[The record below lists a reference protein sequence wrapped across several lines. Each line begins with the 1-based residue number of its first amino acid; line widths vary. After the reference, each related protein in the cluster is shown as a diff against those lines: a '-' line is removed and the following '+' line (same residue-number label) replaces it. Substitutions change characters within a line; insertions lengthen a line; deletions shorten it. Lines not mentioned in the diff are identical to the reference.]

1 MDLKYV
7 EMLAKKSKD
16 GDNLS
21 KEKLIEEFR
30 PFIRNL
36 SRKTFIHGYDKEDLE
51 NECYKNLFKCLNSYN
66 LEKHRFVAYATNG
79 IKNNINDLIRK
90 TKNRDNSEGS
100 SALILTDNLEHTL
113 PSNNPNLEEILCNK
127 CDLELLKYAIK
138 NLTEE
143 EQELINFIFF
153 KNNTIRL
160 YSTLKDMCYSTAVNR
175 KTITLRKIS
184 KIISGFN
191 EVCLQKWV

>member
-21 KEKLIEEFR
+21 KENLIEEFR

-36 SRKTFIHGYDKEDLE
+36 SRKTFIHGYDKNDIE
-51 NECYKNLFKCLNSYN
+51 NECYKNLFKCLNSYD

-79 IKNNINDLIRK
+79 IKNNLNDLIRK

-100 SALILTDNLEHTL
+100 CALTLSDNLEDAL
-113 PSNNPNLEEILCNK
+113 PSNEPNLEDMLCNE
-127 CDLELLKYAIK
+127 CDLDLLKYAIK
-138 NLTEE
+138 KLTKE
-143 EQELINFIFF
+143 EQELIDFIFF

-160 YSTLKDMCYSTAVNR
+160 YSSLKNMCYSTAAKR
-175 KTITLRKIS
+175 KMDVLKKIN
-184 KIISGFN
+184 KIFNSFN
-191 EVCLQKWV
+191 EICVN

>member
-21 KEKLIEEFR
+21 KENLIEEFR

-36 SRKTFIHGYDKEDLE
+36 SRKTFIHGYDKNDIE
-51 NECYKNLFKCLNSYN
+51 NECYKNLFKCLNSYD

-79 IKNNINDLIRK
+79 IKNNLNDLIRK

-100 SALILTDNLEHTL
+100 CALTLSDNLEDAL
-113 PSNNPNLEEILCNK
+113 PSNEPNLEDMLCNE
-127 CDLELLKYAIK
+127 CDLDLLKYAIK
-138 NLTEE
+138 KLTKE
-143 EQELINFIFF
+143 EQELIDFIFF

-160 YSTLKDMCYSTAVNR
+160 YSSLKNMCYSTAAKR
-175 KTITLRKIS
+175 KMDVLKKIN
-184 KIISGFN
+184 KIFSSFN
-191 EVCLQKWV
+191 EMCVN

>member
-21 KEKLIEEFR
+21 KENLIEEFR

-36 SRKTFIHGYDKEDLE
+36 SRKTFIHGYDKNDIE
-51 NECYKNLFKCLNSYN
+51 NECYKNLFKCLNSYD

-79 IKNNINDLIRK
+79 IKNNLNDLIRK

-100 SALILTDNLEHTL
+100 CALTLSDNLEDAL
-113 PSNNPNLEEILCNK
+113 PSNEPNLEDMLCNE
-127 CDLELLKYAIK
+127 CDLDLLKYAIK
-138 NLTEE
+138 KLTKE
-143 EQELINFIFF
+143 EQELIDFIFF
-153 KNNTIRL
+153 KNNTVRL
-160 YSTLKDMCYSTAVNR
+160 YSSLKNMCYSTAAKR
-175 KTITLRKIS
+175 KMDVLKKIN
-184 KIISGFN
+184 KIFSSFN
-191 EVCLQKWV
+191 EICVN

>member
-7 EMLAKKSKD
+7 EILAKKSKD

-21 KEKLIEEFR
+21 KENLIEEFR

-36 SRKTFIHGYDKEDLE
+36 SRKTFIHGYDKNDIE
-51 NECYKNLFKCLNSYN
+51 NECYKNLFKCLNSYD

-79 IKNNINDLIRK
+79 IKNNLNDLIRK

-100 SALILTDNLEHTL
+100 CALTLSDNLEDAL
-113 PSNNPNLEEILCNK
+113 PSNEPNLEDMLCNE
-127 CDLELLKYAIK
+127 CDLDLLKYAIK
-138 NLTEE
+138 KLTKE
-143 EQELINFIFF
+143 EQELIDFIFF

-160 YSTLKDMCYSTAVNR
+160 YSSLKNMCYSTAAKR
-175 KTITLRKIS
+175 KMEVLKKIN
-184 KIISGFN
+184 KIFSSFN
-191 EVCLQKWV
+191 EICVN

>member
-21 KEKLIEEFR
+21 KENLIEEFR

-36 SRKTFIHGYDKEDLE
+36 SRKTFIHGYDKNDIE
-51 NECYKNLFKCLNSYN
+51 NECYKNLFKCLNSYD

-79 IKNNINDLIRK
+79 IKNNLNDLIRK

-100 SALILTDNLEHTL
+100 CALTLSDNLEDAL
-113 PSNNPNLEEILCNK
+113 PSNEPNLEDMLCNE
-127 CDLELLKYAIK
+127 CDLDLLKYAIK
-138 NLTEE
+138 KLTKE
-143 EQELINFIFF
+143 EQELIDFIFF

-160 YSTLKDMCYSTAVNR
+160 YSSLKNMCYSTAAKR
-175 KTITLRKIS
+175 KMDVLKKIN
-184 KIISGFN
+184 KIFSSFN
-191 EVCLQKWV
+191 EICVN

>member
-7 EMLAKKSKD
+7 EMLAKKSKH

-30 PFIRNL
+30 PFIKNL
-36 SRKTFIHGYDKEDLE
+36 SRKTFIHGYDKDDIE

-79 IKNNINDLIRK
+79 IKNNLNDLIK
-90 TKNRDNSEGS
+90 KSKNRDNAEGS
-100 SALILTDNLEHTL
+100 SALTLTDNLEHTL
-113 PSNNPNLEEILCNK
+113 SNNENLEEILCNQ
-127 CDLELLKYAIK
+127 CDLKILKAAIK

-143 EQELINFIFF
+143 EQELIDFIFF
-153 KNNTIRL
+153 KNNTVRL
-160 YSTLKDMCYSTAVNR
+160 YSNLKDMCYSTAAKR
-175 KTITLRKIS
+175 KMDVVKKIGR
-184 KIISGFN
+184 IIIGFN
-191 EVCLQKWV
+191 EPIQTIN

>member
-21 KEKLIEEFR
+21 KENLIEEFR

-36 SRKTFIHGYDKEDLE
+36 SRKTFIHGYDKNDIE
-51 NECYKNLFKCLNSYN
+51 NECYKNLFKCLNSYD

-79 IKNNINDLIRK
+79 IKNNLNDLIRK

-100 SALILTDNLEHTL
+100 CALTLSDDLEDAL
-113 PSNNPNLEEILCNK
+113 PSNEPNLEDMLCNE
-127 CDLELLKYAIK
+127 CDLDLLKYAIK
-138 NLTEE
+138 KLTKE
-143 EQELINFIFF
+143 EQELIDFIFF

-160 YSTLKDMCYSTAVNR
+160 YSSLKNMCYSTAAKR
-175 KTITLRKIS
+175 KMDVLKKIN
-184 KIISGFN
+184 KIFSSFN
-191 EVCLQKWV
+191 EICVN

>member
-21 KEKLIEEFR
+21 KENLIEEFR

-36 SRKTFIHGYDKEDLE
+36 SRKTFIHGYDKNDIE
-51 NECYKNLFKCLNSYN
+51 NECYKNLFKCLNSYD

-79 IKNNINDLIRK
+79 IKNNLNDLIRK

-100 SALILTDNLEHTL
+100 CALTLSDNLEDAL
-113 PSNNPNLEEILCNK
+113 PSNEPNLEDMLCNE
-127 CDLELLKYAIK
+127 CDLDLLKYAIK
-138 NLTEE
+138 KLTKE
-143 EQELINFIFF
+143 EQELIDFIFF

-160 YSTLKDMCYSTAVNR
+160 YSSLKNMCYSTAAKR
-175 KTITLRKIS
+175 KMEVLKKIN
-184 KIISGFN
+184 KIFSSFN
-191 EVCLQKWV
+191 EICVN

>member
-1 MDLKYV
+1 MDFKYV

-36 SRKTFIHGYDKEDLE
+36 SRKTFIHGYDKDDIE

-79 IKNNINDLIRK
+79 IKNNLNDLIRK

-100 SALILTDNLEHTL
+100 STLILSDNLEHTL
-113 PSNNPNLEEILCNK
+113 PSNNLNLEEILCNK
-127 CDLELLKYAIK
+127 CDLEILKTAIK

-143 EQELINFIFF
+143 EQELIDFIFF
-153 KNNTIRL
+153 KNNTVRL
-160 YSTLKDMCYSTAVNR
+160 YSNLKNMCYSTAAKR
-175 KTITLRKIS
+175 KMDVVKKIGR
-184 KIISGFN
+184 IISGFK
-191 EVCLQKWV
+191 EVYVN

>member
-7 EMLAKKSKD
+7 EMLAKKSKH

-36 SRKTFIHGYDKEDLE
+36 SRKTFIHGYDKDDIE

-66 LEKHRFVAYATNG
+66 LEKHRFVAYATIG
-79 IKNNINDLIRK
+79 IKNNLNDLIRK

-100 SALILTDNLEHTL
+100 SALTLTDNLEHTL
-113 PSNNPNLEEILCNK
+113 PSNNPNLEDTLCNQ
-127 CDLELLKYAIK
+127 CDLEILKVAIK

-143 EQELINFIFF
+143 EQELIDFIFF
-153 KNNTIRL
+153 KNNTVKL
-160 YSTLKDMCYSTAVNR
+160 YSDLNNLCYSTAAKR
-175 KTITLRKIS
+175 KMDVIKKIS
-184 KIISGFN
+184 QYIYY
-191 EVCLQKWV
+191 

>member
-7 EMLAKKSKD
+7 EMLAKESKH

-30 PFIRNL
+30 PFIKNL
-36 SRKTFIHGYDKEDLE
+36 SRKTFIHGYDKDDIE

-79 IKNNINDLIRK
+79 IKNNLNDLIRK
-90 TKNRDNSEGS
+90 TKKRDNSEGS
-100 SALILTDNLEHTL
+100 LALTLTDNLEHTL
-113 PSNNPNLEEILCNK
+113 PSNNPNLEEILCTK
-127 CDLELLKYAIK
+127 CDLEILKIAIK

-143 EQELINFIFF
+143 EQELVDFIFF
-153 KNNTIRL
+153 KNNTIKL
-160 YSTLKDMCYSTAVNR
+160 YSTLKDMRYSTAVNR
-175 KTITLRKIS
+175 KRVALKKIGKYIGILNNS
-184 KIISGFN
+184 IQNIN
-191 EVCLQKWV
+191 

>member
-7 EMLAKKSKD
+7 EILAKKSKD

-21 KEKLIEEFR
+21 KENLIEEFR

-36 SRKTFIHGYDKEDLE
+36 SRKTFIHGYDKNDIE
-51 NECYKNLFKCLNSYN
+51 NECYKNLFKCLNSYD

-79 IKNNINDLIRK
+79 IKNNLNDLIRK

-100 SALILTDNLEHTL
+100 CALTLSDNLEDAL
-113 PSNNPNLEEILCNK
+113 PSNEPNLEDMLCNE
-127 CDLELLKYAIK
+127 CDLDLLKYAIK
-138 NLTEE
+138 KLTKE
-143 EQELINFIFF
+143 EQELIDFIFF

-160 YSTLKDMCYSTAVNR
+160 YSSLKNMCYSTAAKR
-175 KTITLRKIS
+175 KMDVLKKIN
-184 KIISGFN
+184 KIFSSFN
-191 EVCLQKWV
+191 EMCVN

>member
-36 SRKTFIHGYDKEDLE
+36 SRKTFIHGYDKNDIE

-79 IKNNINDLIRK
+79 IKNNLNDLIKRS
-90 TKNRDNSEGS
+90 KNRDNSEGL
-100 SALILTDNLEHTL
+100 SALTLTDNLEHTL
-113 PSNNPNLEEILCNK
+113 SNNENLEDILCNK
-127 CDLELLKYAIK
+127 CDLEILKTAIK

-143 EQELINFIFF
+143 EQELIDFIFF
-153 KNNTIRL
+153 KNNTVRL
-160 YSTLKDMCYSTAVNR
+160 YSNLKDICYSTAAKR
-175 KTITLRKIS
+175 KTSTLRKMGKYIRTLNNS
-184 KIISGFN
+184 IQSIN
-191 EVCLQKWV
+191 

>member
-36 SRKTFIHGYDKEDLE
+36 SRKTFIHGYDKDDLE

-66 LEKHRFVAYATNG
+66 LEKHSFVAYATNG
-79 IKNNINDLIRK
+79 MKNNLNDLIRK

-100 SALILTDNLEHTL
+100 SALTLTDNLEHTL
-113 PSNNPNLEEILCNK
+113 PSNNLNLEEMICNQ
-127 CDLELLKYAIK
+127 CDLKILKVAIK

-143 EQELINFIFF
+143 EQELIDFIFF

-160 YSTLKDMCYSTAVNR
+160 YSYLKDMCYSTAAKRKMDVIKKIGGIIGSFNDVSVN
-175 KTITLRKIS
+175 
-184 KIISGFN
+184 
-191 EVCLQKWV
+191 

>member
-21 KEKLIEEFR
+21 KENLIEEFR

-36 SRKTFIHGYDKEDLE
+36 SRKTFIHGYDKNDIE

-66 LEKHRFVAYATNG
+66 LEKHRFVAYATIG
-79 IKNNINDLIRK
+79 IKNNLNDLIKK

-100 SALILTDNLEHTL
+100 CALTLSDNLEDAL
-113 PSNNPNLEEILCNK
+113 PSNEPNLEDMLCNE
-127 CDLELLKYAIK
+127 CDLDLLKYAIK
-138 NLTEE
+138 KLTKE
-143 EQELINFIFF
+143 EQELIDFIFF

-160 YSTLKDMCYSTAVNR
+160 YSSLKNMCYSTAAKR
-175 KTITLRKIS
+175 KMDVLKKIN
-184 KIISGFN
+184 KIFSSFN
-191 EVCLQKWV
+191 EMCVN

>member
-7 EMLAKKSKD
+7 EMLAKNSKD

-21 KEKLIEEFR
+21 KENLIEEFR

-36 SRKTFIHGYDKEDLE
+36 SRKTFIHGYDKNDIE
-51 NECYKNLFKCLNSYN
+51 NECYKNLFKCLNSYD

-79 IKNNINDLIRK
+79 IKNNLNDLIRK

-100 SALILTDNLEHTL
+100 CALTLSDDLEDAL
-113 PSNNPNLEEILCNK
+113 PSNEPNLEDMLCNE
-127 CDLELLKYAIK
+127 CDLDLLKYAIK
-138 NLTEE
+138 KLTKE
-143 EQELINFIFF
+143 EQELIDFIFF

-160 YSTLKDMCYSTAVNR
+160 YSSLKNMCYSTAAKR
-175 KTITLRKIS
+175 KMDVLKKIN
-184 KIISGFN
+184 KIFSSFN
-191 EVCLQKWV
+191 EICVN

>member
-7 EMLAKKSKD
+7 EMLAKKSKH

-30 PFIRNL
+30 PFIKNL
-36 SRKTFIHGYDKEDLE
+36 SRKTFIHGYDKDDIE
-51 NECYKNLFKCLNSYN
+51 NDCYKNLFKCLNSYN

-79 IKNNINDLIRK
+79 IKNNLNDLIKRS
-90 TKNRDNSEGS
+90 KNRDNSEGS
-100 SALILTDNLEHTL
+100 SALTLTDNLEHTL
-113 PSNNPNLEEILCNK
+113 PSNNPNLEEMLCNQ
-127 CDLELLKYAIK
+127 CDLKILKAAIK

-143 EQELINFIFF
+143 EQELIDFIFF

-160 YSTLKDMCYSTAVNR
+160 YSHLKDMCYSTAVNR
-175 KTITLRKIS
+175 KTIALRKIARYVGTLNNS
-184 KIISGFN
+184 IQGIN
-191 EVCLQKWV
+191 

>member
-21 KEKLIEEFR
+21 KEKLIQEFK
-30 PFIRNL
+30 PFIKNL
-36 SRKTFIHGYDKEDLE
+36 SRKTFIHGYDKDDIE

-79 IKNNINDLIRK
+79 IKNNLNDLIKRS
-90 TKNRDNSEGS
+90 KNRDNSEGS
-100 SALILTDNLEHTL
+100 SALTLTDNLEHTL
-113 PSNNPNLEEILCNK
+113 PSNYENLEEVLCNQY
-127 CDLELLKYAIK
+127 DLKILKTAIQ

-143 EQELINFIFF
+143 EQELVDFIFF
-153 KNNTIRL
+153 KNNTIKL
-160 YSTLKDMCYSTAVNR
+160 YSDLKDMCYSTAVNR
-175 KTITLRKIS
+175 KTLALRKIGR
-184 KIISGFN
+184 IIHIINKNQSIN
-191 EVCLQKWV
+191 LL

>member
-7 EMLAKKSKD
+7 EILAKKSKD

-21 KEKLIEEFR
+21 KENLIEEFR

-36 SRKTFIHGYDKEDLE
+36 SRKTFIHGYDKNDIE
-51 NECYKNLFKCLNSYN
+51 NECYKNLFKCLNSYD

-79 IKNNINDLIRK
+79 IKNNLNDLIRK

-100 SALILTDNLEHTL
+100 CALTLSDDLEDAL
-113 PSNNPNLEEILCNK
+113 PSNEPNLEDMLCNE
-127 CDLELLKYAIK
+127 CDLDLLKYAIK
-138 NLTEE
+138 KLTKE
-143 EQELINFIFF
+143 EQELIDFIFF

-160 YSTLKDMCYSTAVNR
+160 YSSLKNMCYSTAAKR
-175 KTITLRKIS
+175 KMDVLKKIN
-184 KIISGFN
+184 KIFSSFN
-191 EVCLQKWV
+191 EICVN

>member
-7 EMLAKKSKD
+7 EMLAKKSKH

-21 KEKLIEEFR
+21 KENLIEEFR

-36 SRKTFIHGYDKEDLE
+36 SRKTFIHGYDKNDIE
-51 NECYKNLFKCLNSYN
+51 NECYKNLFKCLNSYD

-79 IKNNINDLIRK
+79 IKNNLNDLIRK

-100 SALILTDNLEHTL
+100 CALTLSDDLEDAL
-113 PSNNPNLEEILCNK
+113 PSNEPNLEDMLCNE
-127 CDLELLKYAIK
+127 CDLDLLKYAIK
-138 NLTEE
+138 KLTKE
-143 EQELINFIFF
+143 EQELIDFIFF

-160 YSTLKDMCYSTAVNR
+160 YSNLKDMCYSTAAKR
-175 KTITLRKIS
+175 KMDVLKKIN
-184 KIISGFN
+184 KIFSSFN
-191 EVCLQKWV
+191 EICVN

>member
-7 EMLAKKSKD
+7 EILAKKSKD

-21 KEKLIEEFR
+21 KENLIEEFR

-36 SRKTFIHGYDKEDLE
+36 SRKTFIHGYDKNDIE
-51 NECYKNLFKCLNSYN
+51 NECYKNLFKCLNSYD

-79 IKNNINDLIRK
+79 IKNNLNDLIRK

-100 SALILTDNLEHTL
+100 CALTLSDNLEDAL
-113 PSNNPNLEEILCNK
+113 PSNEPNLEDMLCNE
-127 CDLELLKYAIK
+127 CDLDLLKYAIK
-138 NLTEE
+138 KLTKE
-143 EQELINFIFF
+143 EQELIDFIFF

-160 YSTLKDMCYSTAVNR
+160 YSSLKNMCYSTAAKR
-175 KTITLRKIS
+175 KMDVLKKIN
-184 KIISGFN
+184 KIFSSFN
-191 EVCLQKWV
+191 EICVN

>member
-21 KEKLIEEFR
+21 KEKLIEEFK
-30 PFIRNL
+30 PFIKNL
-36 SRKTFIHGYDKEDLE
+36 TRKTFIHGYDKEDIE

-79 IKNNINDLIRK
+79 IKINLNDLIKRS
-90 TKNRDNSEGS
+90 KNRDNSEGS
-100 SALILTDNLEHTL
+100 SALTLTDNLEHTL
-113 PSNNPNLEEILCNK
+113 PSNNENLEEILCNQ
-127 CDLELLKYAIK
+127 CDLKILKTAIK

-143 EQELINFIFF
+143 EQELIDFIFF
-153 KNNTIRL
+153 KNNTVRL
-160 YSTLKDMCYSTAVNR
+160 YSNLKDMCYSTAAKR
-175 KTITLRKIS
+175 KMDVVKKIGR
-184 KIISGFN
+184 IIIGFN
-191 EVCLQKWV
+191 EPIQTIN

>member
-36 SRKTFIHGYDKEDLE
+36 SRKTFIHGYDKNDIE

-79 IKNNINDLIRK
+79 IKNNLNDLIK
-90 TKNRDNSEGS
+90 KSKNRDNSEGS
-100 SALILTDNLEHTL
+100 SALTLTDNLEHTL
-113 PSNNPNLEEILCNK
+113 SNNENLEEMLCNQ
-127 CDLELLKYAIK
+127 CDLKMLKVAIE

-143 EQELINFIFF
+143 EQELIDFIFF
-153 KNNTIRL
+153 KNNTVKL
-160 YSTLKDMCYSTAVNR
+160 YSNLKDMCYSTAA
-175 KTITLRKIS
+175 KRKIVALK
-184 KIISGFN
+184 KIREIIYTINNPIQGIN
-191 EVCLQKWV
+191 

>member
-7 EMLAKKSKD
+7 EMLAKEAKN

-21 KEKLIEEFR
+21 KENLIEEFR

-36 SRKTFIHGYDKEDLE
+36 SRKTFIHGYDKDDIE
-51 NECYKNLFKCLNSYN
+51 NECYKNLFKCLNSYD

-79 IKNNINDLIRK
+79 IKNNLNDLIRK

-100 SALILTDNLEHTL
+100 CALTLSDNLEDAL
-113 PSNNPNLEEILCNK
+113 PSNEPNLEDMLCNE
-127 CDLELLKYAIK
+127 CDLDLLKYAIK
-138 NLTEE
+138 KLTKE
-143 EQELINFIFF
+143 EQELIDFIFF

-160 YSTLKDMCYSTAVNR
+160 YSSLKNMCYSTAAKR
-175 KTITLRKIS
+175 KMDVLKKIN
-184 KIISGFN
+184 KIFSSFN
-191 EVCLQKWV
+191 EICVN

>member
-36 SRKTFIHGYDKEDLE
+36 SRKTFIHGYDKDDLE
-51 NECYKNLFKCLNSYN
+51 NECYKNLFKCLNSYK
-66 LEKHRFVAYATNG
+66 LGKHRFVA
-79 IKNNINDLIRK
+79 
-90 TKNRDNSEGS
+90 S
-100 SALILTDNLEHTL
+100 SALTLTDNLEHTL
-113 PSNNPNLEEILCNK
+113 PSNNENLEEMLCNQ
-127 CDLELLKYAIK
+127 CDLKILKTAIK

-143 EQELINFIFF
+143 EQELIDFIFF
-153 KNNTIRL
+153 KNNTVRL
-160 YSTLKDMCYSTAVNR
+160 YSNLKNLCYSTAAKR
-175 KTITLRKIS
+175 KIVALRKIGR
-184 KIISGFN
+184 II
-191 EVCLQKWV
+191 

>member
-21 KEKLIEEFR
+21 KENLIEEFR

-36 SRKTFIHGYDKEDLE
+36 SRKTFIHGYDKNDIE
-51 NECYKNLFKCLNSYN
+51 NECYKNLFKCLNSYD

-79 IKNNINDLIRK
+79 IKNNLNDLIRK

-100 SALILTDNLEHTL
+100 CALTLSDDLEDAL
-113 PSNNPNLEEILCNK
+113 PSNEPNLEDMLCNE
-127 CDLELLKYAIK
+127 CDLDLLKYAIK
-138 NLTEE
+138 KLTKE
-143 EQELINFIFF
+143 EQELIDFIFF

-160 YSTLKDMCYSTAVNR
+160 YSNLKNMCYSTAAKR
-175 KTITLRKIS
+175 KMDVLKKIN
-184 KIISGFN
+184 KIFSSFN
-191 EVCLQKWV
+191 EICVN

>member
-21 KEKLIEEFR
+21 KENLIEEFR

-36 SRKTFIHGYDKEDLE
+36 SRKTFIHGYDKNDIE

-79 IKNNINDLIRK
+79 IKNNLNDLIRK

-100 SALILTDNLEHTL
+100 CALTLSDNLEDAL
-113 PSNNPNLEEILCNK
+113 PSNEPNLEDMLCNE
-127 CDLELLKYAIK
+127 CDLDLLKYAIK
-138 NLTEE
+138 KLTKE
-143 EQELINFIFF
+143 EQELIDFIFF

-160 YSTLKDMCYSTAVNR
+160 YSSLKNMCYSTAAKR
-175 KTITLRKIS
+175 KMDVLKKIN
-184 KIISGFN
+184 KIFSSFN
-191 EVCLQKWV
+191 EMCVN

>member
-7 EMLAKKSKD
+7 EMLAKKSKN

-30 PFIRNL
+30 PFIKNF

-79 IKNNINDLIRK
+79 IKNNLNDLIRK

-100 SALILTDNLEHTL
+100 SALTLSDNLEFVL
-113 PSNNPNLEEILCNK
+113 PSNSPNLEETLCK
-127 CDLELLKYAIK
+127 QCDLEILKIAIK

-143 EQELINFIFF
+143 EQELVDFIFF
-153 KNNTIRL
+153 KNNTIKL
-160 YSTLKDMCYSTAVNR
+160 YSDLKDMCYSTAVNR
-175 KTITLRKIS
+175 KTIALRKIGR
-184 KIISGFN
+184 IIDNFN
-191 EVCLQKWV
+191 EVYVN

>member
-7 EMLAKKSKD
+7 EMLAKEAKN

-21 KEKLIEEFR
+21 KENLIEEFR

-36 SRKTFIHGYDKEDLE
+36 SRKTFIHGYDKDDIE
-51 NECYKNLFKCLNSYN
+51 NECYKNLFKCLNSYD

-79 IKNNINDLIRK
+79 IKNNLNDLIRK

-100 SALILTDNLEHTL
+100 CTLTLSDNLEDAL
-113 PSNNPNLEEILCNK
+113 PSNEPNLEDMLCNE
-127 CDLELLKYAIK
+127 CDLDLLKYAIK
-138 NLTEE
+138 KLTKE
-143 EQELINFIFF
+143 EQELIDFIFF

-160 YSTLKDMCYSTAVNR
+160 YSNLKDMCYSTAAKR
-175 KTITLRKIS
+175 KMDVLKKIN
-184 KIISGFN
+184 KIFSSFN
-191 EVCLQKWV
+191 EICVN

>member
-7 EMLAKKSKD
+7 EVLAKKSKH

-36 SRKTFIHGYDKEDLE
+36 SRKTFIHGYDKYDIE

-79 IKNNINDLIRK
+79 IKNNLNDLIKRS
-90 TKNRDNSEGS
+90 KNRDNSEGS
-100 SALILTDNLEHTL
+100 SALILSDNLEHTL
-113 PSNNPNLEEILCNK
+113 PSNNLNLEEILCNK
-127 CDLELLKYAIK
+127 CDLEILKTAIK

-143 EQELINFIFF
+143 EKELIDFIFF
-153 KNNTIRL
+153 KNNTVKL
-160 YSTLKDMCYSTAVNR
+160 YSDLNNLCYSTAAKR
-175 KTITLRKIS
+175 KMDVVKKIGR
-184 KIISGFN
+184 IISGFN
-191 EVCLQKWV
+191 EVYVN

>member
-7 EMLAKKSKD
+7 EILAKKSKD

-21 KEKLIEEFR
+21 KENLIEEFR

-36 SRKTFIHGYDKEDLE
+36 SRKTFIHGYDKNDIE
-51 NECYKNLFKCLNSYN
+51 NECYKNLFKCLNSYD

-79 IKNNINDLIRK
+79 IKNNLNDLIRK

-100 SALILTDNLEHTL
+100 CALTLSDDLEDAL
-113 PSNNPNLEEILCNK
+113 PSNEPNLEDMLCNE
-127 CDLELLKYAIK
+127 CDLDLLKYAIK
-138 NLTEE
+138 KLTKE
-143 EQELINFIFF
+143 EQELIDFIFF

-160 YSTLKDMCYSTAVNR
+160 YSSLKNMCYSTAAKR
-175 KTITLRKIS
+175 KMDVLKKIN
-184 KIISGFN
+184 KIFSSFN
-191 EVCLQKWV
+191 EMCVN

>member
-16 GDNLS
+16 GDNSS

-30 PFIRNL
+30 PFIKNL
-36 SRKTFIHGYDKEDLE
+36 SRKTFIHGYDKDDIE

-79 IKNNINDLIRK
+79 IKNNLNDLIK
-90 TKNRDNSEGS
+90 KSKNRDNSEGL
-100 SALILTDNLEHTL
+100 SALTLTDNLEHTL
-113 PSNNPNLEEILCNK
+113 SNNENLEEILCNE
-127 CDLELLKYAIK
+127 CDFKILKAAIK

-143 EQELINFIFF
+143 EQELVDFVFF
-153 KNNTIRL
+153 KNNTIKL
-160 YSTLKDMCYSTAVNR
+160 YSDLKDMCYSTAVNR
-175 KTITLRKIS
+175 KTLALRKIGR
-184 KIISGFN
+184 IIHIINKNQSIN
-191 EVCLQKWV
+191 LL

>member
-30 PFIRNL
+30 PFIKNL
-36 SRKTFIHGYDKEDLE
+36 SRKTFIHGYDKNDIE

-79 IKNNINDLIRK
+79 IKNNLNDLIKRS
-90 TKNRDNSEGS
+90 KNRDNAEGS
-100 SALILTDNLEHTL
+100 SALTLTDNLEHTL
-113 PSNNPNLEEILCNK
+113 PSNSPNLEEILCNQ
-127 CDLELLKYAIK
+127 CDLKILKTAIK

-143 EQELINFIFF
+143 EQELIDFIFF
-153 KNNTIRL
+153 KNNTVRL
-160 YSTLKDMCYSTAVNR
+160 YSNLKDMCYSTAAKR
-175 KTITLRKIS
+175 KIVALRKIG
-184 KIISGFN
+184 KIIGSFN
-191 EVCLQKWV
+191 DVCIN

>member
-21 KEKLIEEFR
+21 KENLIEEFR

-36 SRKTFIHGYDKEDLE
+36 SRKTFIHGYDKNDIE
-51 NECYKNLFKCLNSYN
+51 NECYKNLFKCLNSYD

-79 IKNNINDLIRK
+79 IKNNLNDLIRK

-100 SALILTDNLEHTL
+100 CALTLSDNLEDAL
-113 PSNNPNLEEILCNK
+113 PSNEPNLEDMLCNE
-127 CDLELLKYAIK
+127 CDLDLLKYAIK
-138 NLTEE
+138 KLTKE
-143 EQELINFIFF
+143 EQELIDFIFF
-153 KNNTIRL
+153 KNNTVRL
-160 YSTLKDMCYSTAVNR
+160 YSSLKNMCYSTAAKR
-175 KTITLRKIS
+175 KMEVLKKIN
-184 KIISGFN
+184 KIFSSFN
-191 EVCLQKWV
+191 EICVN

>member
-7 EMLAKKSKD
+7 EILAKKSKD

-21 KEKLIEEFR
+21 KENLIEEFR

-36 SRKTFIHGYDKEDLE
+36 SRKTFIHGYDKNDIE
-51 NECYKNLFKCLNSYN
+51 NECYKNLFKCLNSYD

-79 IKNNINDLIRK
+79 IKNNLNDLIRK

-100 SALILTDNLEHTL
+100 CALTLSDNLEDAL
-113 PSNNPNLEEILCNK
+113 PSNEPNLEDMLCNE
-127 CDLELLKYAIK
+127 CDLDLLKYAIK
-138 NLTEE
+138 KLTKE
-143 EQELINFIFF
+143 EQELIDFIFF

-160 YSTLKDMCYSTAVNR
+160 YSSLKNMCYSTAAKR
-175 KTITLRKIS
+175 KMDILKKIN
-184 KIISGFN
+184 KIFSSFN
-191 EVCLQKWV
+191 EVCVN